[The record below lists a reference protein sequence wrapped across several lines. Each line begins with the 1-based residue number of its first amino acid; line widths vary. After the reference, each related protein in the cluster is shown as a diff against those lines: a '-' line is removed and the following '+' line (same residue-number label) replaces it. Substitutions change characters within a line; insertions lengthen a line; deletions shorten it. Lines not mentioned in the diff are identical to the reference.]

1 MNTRPR
7 SLSTRSTNTSLFYK
21 FIMTKTRIF
30 LIIIFLCLS
39 VYVISGIVP
48 FGHAI
53 DVSVVDNKDLALPF
67 KDGERLTYEVRYS
80 GVKVG
85 RSILTFNGEKDLDGK
100 PAYHITFFTKIPSLK
115 DTEEIYADKDT
126 FLPIEVHRKIKKKIG
141 FSDNVIEKY
150 DQEKFKVDI
159 SSKSKLRSRS
169 FSIQRGTPIHNAILL
184 SYYYR
189 VKESFD
195 ENEIM
200 KVSLPTMDF
209 EVMFKGK
216 ETIKTPLGEY
226 ESYAFTSDPPK
237 FKLWLSAD
245 KKRIPLKIKN
255 PGTLG
260 YSLILK
266 SFDKR

>member
-21 FIMTKTRIF
+21 FIMTKTSVLF
-30 LIIIFLCLS
+30 IIIFLCLS
-39 VYVISGIVP
+39 VYVASVIVP
-48 FGHAI
+48 FGHTI
-53 DVSVVDNKDLALPF
+53 DVNVVDSKDLAPPF
-67 KDGERLTYEVRYS
+67 KDGERLTYEVRYN

-85 RSILTFNGEKDLDGK
+85 RSILTFNGEKDMEGK

-126 FLPIEVHRKIKKKIG
+126 FLPIEVHRKVNKKIG
-141 FSDNVIEKY
+141 FSDRIIEKY
-150 DQEKFKVDI
+150 DQENFKVDI
-159 SSKSKLRSRS
+159 SSKSKLRSKS
-169 FSIQRGTPIHNAILL
+169 FSIQKDAPIHNAILL

-189 VKESFD
+189 AKESFD
-195 ENEIM
+195 ENERI

-209 EVMFKGK
+209 EVMFKGM
-216 ETIKTPLGEY
+216 ETIETPLGEY
-226 ESYAFTSDPPK
+226 ESYAFMSDPPK
-237 FKLWLSAD
+237 FKLWLSTD

-260 YSLILK
+260 YSLVLK
-266 SFDKR
+266 SFDKI